1 MLTNKNLLTIITNL
15 SNMGINYVIS
25 SDNNYSIDLYMAD
38 KEYMVITK
46 MTSEQYKYLSKPIK
60 NKSSAGEKGLMPAK

>member
-38 KEYMVITK
+38 SEYMVITK
-46 MTSEQYKYLSKPIK
+46 MTSEQYRYFSKPIK
-60 NKSSAGEKGLMPAK
+60 NKSSAGEKGF